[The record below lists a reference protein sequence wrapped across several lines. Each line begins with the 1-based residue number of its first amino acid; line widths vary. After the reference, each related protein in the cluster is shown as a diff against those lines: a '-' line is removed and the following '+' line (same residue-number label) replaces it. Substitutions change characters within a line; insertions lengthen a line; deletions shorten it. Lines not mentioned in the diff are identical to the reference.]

1 MRGDTVQIRLV
12 GVSVD
17 NRADGKGKAG
27 LTFMTTTYVGGDTNM
42 ADTDTNAGGYRDVRI
57 RKDFNEG
64 QYKNT
69 INNNVYNY
77 LTPVLKIQDNQANGE
92 MNNRKHS
99 ATNNAIVEKV
109 TMPSPLELD
118 MNATYWDIGYKNG
131 FTPSGLVQYN
141 PYSFWQGLYN
151 NLYSGNAPYE
161 YYQNNTSDVS
171 EYCKLIKG
179 SGEFNTGKS
188 NDPDS
193 DSCKI
198 REDVY
203 IWLRSMW
210 RDNQTFSVWGGGSAV
225 LSGYN
230 ASHTGSFYD
239 PGPSYQKYISHN
251 RLLALFSF

>member
-12 GVSVD
+12 GVNVD

-27 LTFMTTTYVGGDTNM
+27 LTFMTTTYVGGDTSM
-42 ADTDTNAGGYRDVRI
+42 ADTNHNAGGYRDVRM
-57 RKDFNEG
+57 RKDYNEG
-64 QYKNT
+64 QYKDT
-69 INNNVYNY
+69 IGNDVYKF
-77 LTPVLKIQDNQANGE
+77 LTPVLKIQGNQTNEE
-92 MNNRKHS
+92 MNNSSHS
-99 ATNNAIVEKV
+99 ATSNTIVEKV
-109 TMPSPLELD
+109 SIPSPLELN
-118 MNATYWDIGYKNG
+118 MNVTYWDIGYKNG

-141 PYSFWQGLYN
+141 PYSLWQGLYN

-179 SGEFNTGKS
+179 NGEFNTGKF
-188 NDPDS
+188 DDLDI

-198 REDVY
+198 RETVY

-210 RDNQTFSVWGGGSAV
+210 RDNQSFSVWGGEQAG
-225 LSGYN
+225 LSGDN
-230 ASHTGSFYD
+230 ANQTGSFYD
-239 PGPSYQKYISHN
+239 PGPGYQKYISHN